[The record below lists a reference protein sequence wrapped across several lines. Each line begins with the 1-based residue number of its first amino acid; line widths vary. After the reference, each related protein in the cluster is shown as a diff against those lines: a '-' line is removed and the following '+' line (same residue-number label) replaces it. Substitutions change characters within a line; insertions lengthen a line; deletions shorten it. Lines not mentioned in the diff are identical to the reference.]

1 MATATASGTTQ
12 PAPYTVLL
20 YGHDTIECAYYL
32 RAASGQGIDFDEL
45 AVQREAL
52 RQSKR
57 KDPAVI
63 ALGDMEFL
71 LQRYGSSSGFPFVLI
86 HPDWT
91 IECGQYNNPS
101 FYVTYRSEA
110 LWREGAFALH
120 ERFRAWALSLGFY
133 EYKAEG
139 LSRVDSTFDV
149 YLPQVDFD
157 EDRFVSLADTDTRH
171 RRDRRI
177 RGFRFGESDV
187 LMRVY
192 DKVAEIRESS
202 FKVWFYDI
210 WGVQEDVW
218 RVEWQARKEMLR
230 RFGIR
235 TLVDLRERQGDLL
248 RYLAQEHDTLRVPN
262 GDSNRSRWPLHPLW
276 TELQRYIAL
285 IEGLGVYREIDPQAA
300 IRQRL
305 ARLAI
310 SLYGY
315 LKQVAALESLR
326 LGGEYLTQPEAMRVL
341 GLLVARVHDPLVWQM
356 DVTKRMD
363 HIRLGQW

>member
-1 MATATASGTTQ
+1 
-12 PAPYTVLL
+12 
-20 YGHDTIECAYYL
+20 
-32 RAASGQGIDFDEL
+32 
-45 AVQREAL
+45 
-52 RQSKR
+52 
-57 KDPAVI
+57 
-63 ALGDMEFL
+63 
-71 LQRYGSSSGFPFVLI
+71 
-86 HPDWT
+86 
-91 IECGQYNNPS
+91 
-101 FYVTYRSEA
+101 
-110 LWREGAFALH
+110 
-120 ERFRAWALSLGFY
+120 
-133 EYKAEG
+133 
-139 LSRVDSTFDV
+139 
-149 YLPQVDFD
+149 
-157 EDRFVSLADTDTRH
+157 
-171 RRDRRI
+171 
-177 RGFRFGESDV
+177 
-187 LMRVY
+187 MRVY